1 MALLF
6 SVALVLTAVPRVLT
20 LEQALQTARAQQPLL
35 RQAHANTEGASAVAD
50 EARAPLLPQVAA
62 TADYYRSTAN
72 SILRPGF
79 AIGNAAATGQSSAT
93 TYNFFASGIT
103 VTQLLY
109 DFGQTSQRWRAQR
122 ASTEATALLETSV
135 ERQVDLNV
143 RATFFGARANKA
155 LLAVAEQT
163 VANLRRHLDQ
173 TQAFVGAGSRPDI
186 DLYQSR
192 SDLAAA
198 EVQLINARNNYSQE
212 RAQLNQAMGVEGPID
227 FEVADES
234 LGPTPG
240 EDAPTD
246 ALVTEALEGRPEV
259 ASLAKQMR
267 ALELALGSVRGQY
280 GPAVAAVAGVAE
292 GGEAWERQSWN
303 AQAGV
308 SLSWFLY
315 QGGATRASVREA
327 EARLRVLGAQVD
339 SLRQQIR
346 LQIEQVRLAILAA
359 KASQVGA
366 REAQANAEVRLA
378 LAEGRYQAGV
388 GNIIELSDAQVALTS
403 ASTQVV
409 SAEFQLATARA
420 QLIQAL
426 GRAGS

>member
-1 MALLF
+1 
-6 SVALVLTAVPRVLT
+6 
-20 LEQALQTARAQQPLL
+20 
-35 RQAHANTEGASAVAD
+35 
-50 EARAPLLPQVAA
+50 
-62 TADYYRSTAN
+62 
-72 SILRPGF
+72 
-79 AIGNAAATGQSSAT
+79 AATGQSSAT

-122 ASTEATALLETSV
+122 ASAEATALLETSI
-135 ERQVDLNV
+135 ERQLDLNV
-143 RATFFGARANKA
+143 RATFFGARANQA
-155 LLAVAEQT
+155 LVAVAEQT

-192 SDLAAA
+192 ADLAAA
-198 EVQLINARNNYSQE
+198 EVQLINARNNYSQS

-234 LGPTPG
+234 LGPTTG
-240 EDAPTD
+240 EDAPAD
-246 ALVTEALEGRPEV
+246 ALVAEALEGRPEV
-259 ASLAKQMR
+259 ASLARERR
-267 ALELALGSVRGQY
+267 AQELTLAAVRGQY
-280 GPAVAAVAGVAE
+280 GPSVAAVAGVAE
-292 GGEAWERQSWN
+292 GGEAWERQGWN

-308 SLSWFLY
+308 SLTWSLY
-315 QGGATRASVREA
+315 QGGATRATVREA
-327 EARLRVLGAQVD
+327 EARLRALGAQVD
-339 SLRQQIR
+339 ALRQQIR
-346 LQIEQVRLAILAA
+346 LQIEQIRLAISAA
-359 KASQVGA
+359 RASKVGA
-366 REAQANAEVRLA
+366 GEAQANARMRLA

-426 GRAGS
+426 GREGS